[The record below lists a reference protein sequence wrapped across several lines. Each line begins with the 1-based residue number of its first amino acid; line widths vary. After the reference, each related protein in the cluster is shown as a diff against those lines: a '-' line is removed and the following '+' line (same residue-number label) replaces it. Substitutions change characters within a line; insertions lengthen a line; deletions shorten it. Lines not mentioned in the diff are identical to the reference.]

1 MATYSTLGITLLVR
15 KYKGTGRVVSFYTP
29 TRGKVEAVAQG
40 IGRPASKLAAAVEL
54 FTLSKLMFAE
64 GRDLDRLI
72 QVEVIEA
79 HYALRQDM
87 TRLAYA
93 SYIAELTA
101 KTSEPDH
108 PLPGLFERLAAT
120 YSALCGATSA
130 GSLRQAQDKTG
141 QATDPE
147 LVLWSYLMRL
157 FQAHGLAPDL
167 EVCYRCR
174 AALSGDAWYVPAD
187 AGLVCGGCR
196 PGENGML
203 LSAEARGTVQSI
215 QRMPPE
221 KLGRLSLGDEA
232 RGQIRRFIDAHTDH
246 QFGVETKSRKFIRQL
261 RGMSRGR

>member
-101 KTSEPDH
+101 KTCEPDH

-120 YSALCGATSA
+120 YSALCDA
-130 GSLRQAQDKTG
+130 L
-141 QATDPE
+141 DPE

-167 EVCYRCR
+167 EVCCRCR
-174 AALSGDAWYVPAD
+174 AALSGDGWYVPAD

-196 PGENGML
+196 PRENAML

-215 QRMPPE
+215 QRMPPD

-261 RGMSRGR
+261 RGTNGRL

>member
-1 MATYSTLGITLLVR
+1 MATYSTLGITLLVH
-15 KYKGTGRVVSFYTP
+15 KYKGTGRVVSFCTP

-40 IGRPASKLAAAVEL
+40 IGRPHSKLAAAVEL

-72 QVEVIEA
+72 QAEVIEA

-87 TRLAYA
+87 TRLGYA

-101 KTSEPDH
+101 NTSEPDH
-108 PLPGLFERLAAT
+108 PLPGLFERLAGT
-120 YSALCGATSA
+120 YSALCDATSA
-130 GSLRQAQDKTG
+130 GSG

-147 LVLWSYLMRL
+147 LVLWSYLMGL
-157 FQAHGLAPDL
+157 FEAHGVAPDL
-167 EVCYRCR
+167 EVCCRCR
-174 AALSGDAWYVPAD
+174 TALSGDGWYVPAD
-187 AGLVCGGCR
+187 AGLMCAGCR

-203 LSAEARGTVQSI
+203 LSAEARGTAQSI
-215 QRMPPE
+215 QRMPPD

-246 QFGVETKSRKFIRQL
+246 QFAVETKSRKFIRQL
-261 RGMSRGR
+261 RGMSPEI